1 MKALLYIALL
11 SLTLLLPTAKAELVN
26 ADWKASNDQLAF
38 VDTLTGQ
45 EWLDLSVTKGMSVLN
60 VMANLN
66 DGGLFSGW
74 RIANT
79 SEVVSLLTNNW
90 AGTPVPFNTSYVFMQ
105 TDGSLNQV
113 NHPTAQIMGATL
125 SDPGTDSLGV
135 GGYYASDTVSGRY
148 HAGMVQLNYDINNVS
163 RNGLINFREY
173 SSDPTRTK
181 GYYGVFLISDGG
193 STLVADVASPF
204 LSSALMLIALIGF
217 SRRGTLT
224 DD

>member
-1 MKALLYIALL
+1 
-11 SLTLLLPTAKAELVN
+11 
-26 ADWKASNDQLAF
+26 
-38 VDTLTGQ
+38 
-45 EWLDLSVTKGMSVLN
+45 
-60 VMANLN
+60 MANLN

-125 SDPGTDSLGV
+125 SDPGTDTLGV

-181 GYYGVFLISDGG
+181 DYYGVFLVSDGG
-193 STLVADVASPF
+193 ATFVADVTSPF
-204 LSSALMLIALIGF
+204 LSSVLAFIVLVGLT
-217 SRRGTLT
+217 RRS
-224 DD
+224 